1 MSLIDK
7 NKKNGTA
14 ITAVVL
20 SIVGTILAVVV
31 SALETARPGK
41 LQVCHALSPAEP
53 YAQGTDVEER

>member
-7 NKKNGTA
+7 NKKKGTA

-41 LQVCHALSPAEP
+41 LQV
-53 YAQGTDVEER
+53 